1 MSPYRD
7 DLEAVRRRADALEA
21 EVASR
26 DGALRECEAE
36 LAQCRAELARA
47 REEGPRGGALPLALV
62 AFVGALGSIVLT
74 APVDGPHC
82 RGERAAQTA
91 WLEGAPA
98 AQLEGAPA
106 AQAAWL
112 EGAPAAAMAPATRAF
127 DHAIAETLLRAKARQ
142 ATTCERPGGP
152 SGEGRAVLT
161 FAGDG
166 VVDSLAVFGEAAV
179 DPSTR
184 ACLEAVY
191 RATQVPPFLGVPV
204 TVSGQFYLRPW
215 ELDLTE

>member
-7 DLEAVRRRADALEA
+7 DLEAVRRRVDVLEA
-21 EVASR
+21 EVAAR

-47 REEGPRGGALPLALV
+47 RDEGPRGGALPLALV

-74 APVDGPHC
+74 MPVEGPRC
-82 RGERAAQTA
+82 RAERASAHA
-91 WLEGAPA
+91 WLEGPPA
-98 AQLEGAPA
+98 GVAY
-106 AQAAWL
+106 
-112 EGAPAAAMAPATRAF
+112 ATRDF
-127 DHAIAETLLRAKARQ
+127 DHVLAETILEVKARQ
-142 ATTCERPGGP
+142 ASACERPGGP

-166 VVDSLAVFGEAAV
+166 AV
-179 DPSTR
+179 DALALFGDAVGDSPTR
-184 ACLEAVY
+184 ACLESVY
-191 RATQVPPFLGVPV
+191 RSLRVPPFLGMPV
-204 TVSGQFYLRPW
+204 TVSGHFSLRPW